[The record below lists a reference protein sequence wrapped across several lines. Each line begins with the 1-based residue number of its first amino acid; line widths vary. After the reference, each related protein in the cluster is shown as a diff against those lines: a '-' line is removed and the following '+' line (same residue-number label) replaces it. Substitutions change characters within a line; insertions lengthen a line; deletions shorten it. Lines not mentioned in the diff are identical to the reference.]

1 MATTRTAA
9 LVVLTEIEALNGH
22 LPMTPKTQNPQVGQ
36 IISDI

>member
-9 LVVLTEIEALNGH
+9 LVVLTKTEALTGH
-22 LPMTPKTQNPQVGQ
+22 LPMTPRTQNPQVGQ